1 VVLDKVAV
9 KGPVRAAPAKAAAAG
24 TFTIQHLW
32 RMTLWGT
39 TAAGALLVAVLTTYG
54 DTGSQRMATLLS
66 EPGKRQVAA
75 QPFDPQ
81 AETRKLAEA
90 VRGLTIEDS
99 QLESRL
105 SAIEQNVD
113 DVTGSITRQ
122 IDEVKKRAANTWPAD
137 ARPGPITPAIVASII
152 SPPIETPSAF
162 DAPLPPPPAPPTSP
176 ATQSQADAPGDTT
189 GSITRPAKP
198 AEYGVDVG
206 GALSVDT
213 LRARW
218 LGIRSAHRRLFE
230 GLTPTVELH
239 QVPKSNR
246 VELRLVVGPLD
257 NSEAAAELCAAL
269 APYRLLCQPAP
280 FDSSHIALQ

>member
-1 VVLDKVAV
+1 VQEKLAIKA
-9 KGPVRAAPAKAAAAG
+9 PVRTAPAKAAAAG
-24 TFTIQHLW
+24 AFTIQHLW
-32 RMTLWGT
+32 RMMLWGA
-39 TAAGALLVAVLTTYG
+39 TAAGALLVAVLTTRG
-54 DTGSQRMATLLS
+54 DTGSQRMATLFS

-75 QPFDPQ
+75 LPFDPQ
-81 AETRKLAEA
+81 AETRKLAET
-90 VRGLTIEDS
+90 VRDLTIENG

-105 SAIEQNVD
+105 AAIEQNVN
-113 DVTGSITRQ
+113 DVTGSITKQ

-137 ARPGPITPAIVASII
+137 AKPGPITPEIVASII

-162 DAPLPPPPAPPTSP
+162 GTPSPPPPAPLTSP
-176 ATQSQADAPGDTT
+176 ATQSPGDTT
-189 GSITRPAKP
+189 GSIAKPAEYKP

-206 GALSVDT
+206 GALSIEV

-218 LGIRSAHRRLFE
+218 LGIRSAHRHLFE

-239 QVPKSNR
+239 QIPKSNR

-257 NSEAAAELCAAL
+257 NSEAAAQLCAAL
-269 APYRLLCQPAP
+269 AAYRLLCQPAA

>member
-1 VVLDKVAV
+1 VVLEKVAI

-24 TFTIQHLW
+24 AFTTQHLW

-75 QPFDPQ
+75 QLFDPQ

-90 VRGLTIEDS
+90 VRGLTIENG
-99 QLESRL
+99 QLETRL

-122 IDEVKKRAANTWPAD
+122 IDEVKKQAANTWPAD
-137 ARPGPITPAIVASII
+137 AKPGPITPAIVASII
-152 SPPIETPSAF
+152 SPPVETPF
-162 DAPLPPPPAPPTSP
+162 GAPLPPPPPAPPTSS
-176 ATQSQADAPGDTT
+176 ATQSQGDTTGDTT
-189 GSITRPAKP
+189 GSIAKPAKP
-198 AEYGVDVG
+198 NEYGVDVG

-218 LGIRSAHRRLFE
+218 LGIRSAHRHLFE